1 MTIDQQL
8 IRSEAK
14 DYLFLTMGLLLYAV
28 AFTIFL
34 LPYEIVTGGV
44 TGMSAVIYYA
54 TGFKIQN
61 TYMIINIS
69 LLIVALKILG
79 FKFLM
84 KTIYAIFAL
93 YFLLI
98 FAQDLMPKDAAGH
111 MVKML
116 GEDQAFMSLIIGC
129 SLTGTGLAIVF
140 LNNGSTGGTD
150 IIAAC
155 VNK

>member
-1 MTIDQQL
+1 MLQVLDENTL
-8 IRSEAK
+8 H
-14 DYLFLTMGLLLYAV
+14 DYQHFV
-28 AFTIFL
+28 VDSCF
-34 LPYEIVTGGV
+34 E
-44 TGMSAVIYYA
+44 
-54 TGFKIQN
+54 
-61 TYMIINIS
+61 
-69 LLIVALKILG
+69 ILG

-116 GEDQAFMSLIIGC
+116 GEGQAFMSLIIGC

-155 VNK
+155 VNKLS